1 VPKVSAAYVCQ
12 ACGARTRQFFGR
24 CSACGGWNTLVEQR
38 EAPSDARRRRPV
50 AAEPS
55 VAPGRPRRSEPIE
68 TVGER
73 PLQRLASGYGELD
86 RVLGGGLVPGSL
98 VLLGGDPGIG
108 KSTLLLQCARSM
120 AGQRLVLYVS
130 AEESAQQVKLRWRRL
145 QNRDGGDGVPA
156 GRAARGGAVSARV
169 APSAGAAGP
178 QGLTPGAPAAVGAAD
193 VATGAS
199 VQAASGS
206 GRPSSSNRAQPMRP
220 APEDP
225 AGPRPSALAS
235 PGSRRPE
242 ASADSLNAIA
252 TDATATNGPQREA
265 PGRSGRAQALPS
277 LSAASGPVGEAWPRS
292 LGDDPDP
299 VPPDGPEPAPQLQ
312 LLAETDLELVLQELE
327 ALRPAVAIIDSIQ
340 ALHDGELAS
349 APGSVA
355 QVRECAAALARIA
368 KRQDTALVLVGHVT
382 KEGALAGPKVLEHL
396 VDAVLTFEGDRF
408 ASHRLLRAVKNRF
421 GATHELGVFEMRDR
435 GLHEVANPS
444 ELFLG
449 GGEPSSGTATIVACE
464 GTRPLLVELQ
474 ALVSTTS
481 YASPRRT
488 ATGIAVNRLHQILAV
503 LEKHLGLP
511 LSRFDCYLAVA
522 GGLEVEEPAADLG
535 VAAAVVAS
543 YRDLTLPAGT
553 ALIGELG
560 LGGQLRPVG
569 QLELR
574 LQEAARLGFS
584 RAVVPRGG
592 GLGPIAAGLGLELRE
607 AGTVAEALVAALGV
621 NPAEEG

>member
-1 VPKVSAAYVCQ
+1 MAKPSTFFVCTS
-12 ACGARTRQFFGR
+12 CGAQARQFFGK
-24 CSACGGWNTLVEQR
+24 CASCGSWNTLVEQKA
-38 EAPSDARRRRPV
+38 APAADSRRRRPV
-50 AAEPS
+50 AEAAAAEAV
-55 VAPGRPRRSEPIE
+55 VAGQPRRSEPIQA
-68 TVGER
+68 VGER
-73 PLQRLASGYGELD
+73 ALQRLSSGYGEFD

-98 VLLGGDPGIG
+98 VLVGGDPGIG
-108 KSTLLLQCARSM
+108 KSTLLLQSARAM
-120 AGQRLVLYVS
+120 AGRASVLYVS

-145 QNRDGGDGVPA
+145 AEASPA
-156 GRAARGGAVSARV
+156 QPEAGESK
-169 APSAGAAGP
+169 AGA
-178 QGLTPGAPAAVGAAD
+178 D
-193 VATGAS
+193 F
-199 VQAASGS
+199 
-206 GRPSSSNRAQPMRP
+206 
-220 APEDP
+220 
-225 AGPRPSALAS
+225 
-235 PGSRRPE
+235 
-242 ASADSLNAIA
+242 
-252 TDATATNGPQREA
+252 
-265 PGRSGRAQALPS
+265 
-277 LSAASGPVGEAWPRS
+277 
-292 LGDDPDP
+292 
-299 VPPDGPEPAPQLQ
+299 Q

-340 ALHDGELAS
+340 ALHDAELGS
-349 APGSVA
+349 APGSVS

-368 KRQDTALVLVGHVT
+368 KRQDTALLLVGHVT

-435 GLHEVANPS
+435 GLAEVTNPS

-449 GGEPSSGTATIVACE
+449 GDEPSAGTATIVACE
-464 GTRPLLVELQ
+464 GTRPLVVEMQ

-481 YASPRRT
+481 YASPRRS

-543 YRDLTLPAGT
+543 YRDLTLPPGT
-553 ALIGELG
+553 VLVGELG

-574 LQEAARLGFS
+574 LQEAARLGFT
-584 RAVVPRGG
+584 RAVVPKGT
-592 GLGPIAAGLGLELRE
+592 GLAKAAAGFGLQLLE
-607 AGTVAEALVAALGV
+607 AGGVAEALVAALGV
-621 NPAEEG
+621 NPADDRG

>member
-1 VPKVSAAYVCQ
+1 VARPASIYSCTE
-12 ACGARTRQFFGR
+12 CGALSRQFFGR
-24 CSACGGWNTLVEQR
+24 CSSCGSWNSLVEQG
-38 EAPSDARRRRPV
+38 APAAADSRRRRPV
-50 AAEPS
+50 LAAGDGEL
-55 VAPGRPRRSEPIE
+55 PGRPRRSESIQA
-68 TVGER
+68 VGER
-73 PLQRLASGYGELD
+73 CLQRLASGYGELD

-108 KSTLLLQCARSM
+108 KSTLLLQSARAM
-120 AGQRLVLYVS
+120 AVRASVLYVS

-145 QNRDGGDGVPA
+145 AQLDAAGD
-156 GRAARGGAVSARV
+156 
-169 APSAGAAGP
+169 SAGDAG
-178 QGLTPGAPAAVGAAD
+178 
-193 VATGAS
+193 
-199 VQAASGS
+199 
-206 GRPSSSNRAQPMRP
+206 GR
-220 APEDP
+220 P
-225 AGPRPSALAS
+225 AGPG
-235 PGSRRPE
+235 PG
-242 ASADSLNAIA
+242 DF
-252 TDATATNGPQREA
+252 
-265 PGRSGRAQALPS
+265 
-277 LSAASGPVGEAWPRS
+277 
-292 LGDDPDP
+292 
-299 VPPDGPEPAPQLQ
+299 Q

-327 ALRPAVAIIDSIQ
+327 SLRPAVAIIDSIQ
-340 ALHDGELAS
+340 ALHDAQLGS

-368 KRQDTALVLVGHVT
+368 KRQDTALLLVGHVT
-382 KEGALAGPKVLEHL
+382 KEGMLAGPKVLEHL

-408 ASHRLLRAVKNRF
+408 ASHRMLRAVKNRF

-435 GLHEVANPS
+435 GLAEVTNPS

-449 GGEPSSGTATIVACE
+449 GSEPSSGTATIVACE
-464 GTRPLLVELQ
+464 GTRPLVVELQ

-481 YASPRRT
+481 YASPRRS

-543 YRDLTLPAGT
+543 FRDLTLPPGT
-553 ALIGELG
+553 VLVGELG

-574 LQEAARLGFS
+574 LQEAARLGFT
-584 RAVVPRGG
+584 RAVVPKGS
-592 GLGPIAAGLGLELRE
+592 GLAAAAAGLGLELLE

-621 NPAEEG
+621 DPAEA

>member
-1 VPKVSAAYVCQ
+1 MAKAASTYCCSE
-12 ACGARTRQFFGR
+12 CGAQTRQFFGR
-24 CSACGGWNTLVEQR
+24 CSSCGSWNSLVEQA
-38 EAPSDARRRRPV
+38 APAAGDNRRRRPV
-50 AAEPS
+50 PAAD
-55 VAPGRPRRSEPIE
+55 APVRQPRRSESIQA
-68 TVGER
+68 VGER
-73 PLQRLASGYGELD
+73 PLQRLASGYAEFD

-108 KSTLLLQCARSM
+108 KSTLLLQSACAM
-120 AGQRLVLYVS
+120 AGRAPVLYVS

-145 QNRDGGDGVPA
+145 ARMEELGGGDPA
-156 GRAARGGAVSARV
+156 A
-169 APSAGAAGP
+169 AAGGEP
-178 QGLTPGAPAAVGAAD
+178 VAA
-193 VATGAS
+193 
-199 VQAASGS
+199 
-206 GRPSSSNRAQPMRP
+206 
-220 APEDP
+220 
-225 AGPRPSALAS
+225 
-235 PGSRRPE
+235 
-242 ASADSLNAIA
+242 
-252 TDATATNGPQREA
+252 
-265 PGRSGRAQALPS
+265 
-277 LSAASGPVGEAWPRS
+277 
-292 LGDDPDP
+292 GDF
-299 VPPDGPEPAPQLQ
+299 Q

-340 ALHDGELAS
+340 ALHDAELAS

-368 KRQDTALVLVGHVT
+368 KRQDTALLLVGHVT
-382 KEGALAGPKVLEHL
+382 KEGMLAGPKVLEHL

-435 GLHEVANPS
+435 GLAEVSNPS

-449 GGEPSSGTATIVACE
+449 GSEPSSGTATIVACE
-464 GTRPLLVELQ
+464 GTRPLVVELQ

-481 YASPRRT
+481 YASPRRS

-543 YRDLTLPAGT
+543 YRDLTLPPGT
-553 ALIGELG
+553 VLVGELG

-574 LQEAARLGFS
+574 LQEAARLGFT
-584 RAVVPRGG
+584 RAVVPKGS
-592 GLGPIAAGLGLELRE
+592 GLAKAAAGLGLELLE
-607 AGTVAEALVAALGV
+607 AGTVAAALVAALGV
-621 NPAEEG
+621 NPADDRA

>member
-1 VPKVSAAYVCQ
+1 VPRPAASFVCQ

-24 CSACGGWNTLVEQR
+24 CSACGGWNTLLEQK
-38 EAPSDARRRRPV
+38 EAAADNRRRRPV
-50 AAEPS
+50 PTPAEAQ
-55 VAPGRPRRSEPIE
+55 APGRAHRSEPIAS
-68 TVGER
+68 VGER

-108 KSTLLLQCARSM
+108 KSTLLLQSARAM
-120 AGQRLVLYVS
+120 AEQQTVLYVS

-145 QNRDGGDGVPA
+145 GEQGE
-156 GRAARGGAVSARV
+156 AA
-169 APSAGAAGP
+169 
-178 QGLTPGAPAAVGAAD
+178 QAAVAAEP
-193 VATGAS
+193 TH
-199 VQAASGS
+199 
-206 GRPSSSNRAQPMRP
+206 
-220 APEDP
+220 
-225 AGPRPSALAS
+225 
-235 PGSRRPE
+235 SR
-242 ASADSLNAIA
+242 
-252 TDATATNGPQREA
+252 
-265 PGRSGRAQALPS
+265 
-277 LSAASGPVGEAWPRS
+277 
-292 LGDDPDP
+292 
-299 VPPDGPEPAPQLQ
+299 LQ

-327 ALRPAVAIIDSIQ
+327 LLRPAVAIIDSIQ

-349 APGSVA
+349 SPGSVA

-368 KRQDTALVLVGHVT
+368 KRQDTAVVLVGHVT

-421 GATHELGVFEMRDR
+421 GATHELGVFEMRGQ
-435 GLHEVANPS
+435 GLAEVSNPS

-449 GGEPSSGTATIVACE
+449 REGPCPGTATIVACE

-474 ALVSTTS
+474 ALVSPTS

-543 YRDLTLPAGT
+543 FRDLTLPAGT
-553 ALIGELG
+553 VLVGELG
-560 LGGQLRPVG
+560 LGGQLRQVS

-574 LQEAARLGFS
+574 LQESARLGFV
-584 RAVVPRGG
+584 RAVVPRGS
-592 GLGPIAAGLGLELRE
+592 GLGGAAAALGLQLLE
-607 AGTVAEALVAALGV
+607 AASVAEALVAALGV
-621 NPAEEG
+621 DPADDRA

>member
-1 VPKVSAAYVCQ
+1 LARSATLYVCTS
-12 ACGARTRQFFGR
+12 CGAQTRQFFGR
-24 CSACGGWNTLVEQR
+24 CSSCGSWNTLVEQ
-38 EAPSDARRRRPV
+38 AGAAGADNRRRRPV
-50 AAEPS
+50 PAAAAGAGVP
-55 VAPGRPRRSEPIE
+55 APQPRRSEPIAA
-68 TVGER
+68 VGER
-73 PLQRLASGYGELD
+73 PLQRLASGYGEFD

-108 KSTLLLQCARSM
+108 KSTLLLQSARSM
-120 AGQRLVLYVS
+120 AGRASVLYVS

-145 QNRDGGDGVPA
+145 
-156 GRAARGGAVSARV
+156 ARV
-169 APSAGAAGP
+169 QEGAGAAGE
-178 QGLTPGAPAAVGAAD
+178 GAEQAAD
-193 VATGAS
+193 
-199 VQAASGS
+199 
-206 GRPSSSNRAQPMRP
+206 
-220 APEDP
+220 
-225 AGPRPSALAS
+225 
-235 PGSRRPE
+235 
-242 ASADSLNAIA
+242 ADFL
-252 TDATATNGPQREA
+252 
-265 PGRSGRAQALPS
+265 
-277 LSAASGPVGEAWPRS
+277 
-292 LGDDPDP
+292 
-299 VPPDGPEPAPQLQ
+299 

-368 KRQDTALVLVGHVT
+368 KRQDTALLLVGHVT
-382 KEGALAGPKVLEHL
+382 KEGMLAGPKVLEHL

-435 GLHEVANPS
+435 GLAEVSNPS

-449 GGEPSSGTATIVACE
+449 GSEPSSGTATIVACE
-464 GTRPLLVELQ
+464 GTRPLVVELQ

-481 YASPRRT
+481 YASPRRS

-543 YRDLTLPAGT
+543 YRDLTLPPGT
-553 ALIGELG
+553 VLVGELG

-574 LQEAARLGFS
+574 LQEAARLGFT
-584 RAVVPRGG
+584 RAVVPRGS
-592 GLGPIAAGLGLELRE
+592 GLAKAAAGLGLELLE
-607 AGTVAEALVAALGV
+607 AGTVAAALVAALGV
-621 NPAEEG
+621 NPADDRP

>member
-1 VPKVSAAYVCQ
+1 MAKPSTFFVCTS
-12 ACGARTRQFFGR
+12 CGAQARQFFGK
-24 CSACGGWNTLVEQR
+24 CASCGSWNTLVEQKA
-38 EAPSDARRRRPV
+38 APAADSRRRRPV
-50 AAEPS
+50 AEVAAAEAV
-55 VAPGRPRRSEPIE
+55 VAGQPRRSEPIQA
-68 TVGER
+68 VGER
-73 PLQRLASGYGELD
+73 ALQRLSSGYGEFD

-98 VLLGGDPGIG
+98 VLVGGDPGIG
-108 KSTLLLQCARSM
+108 KSTLLLQSARAM
-120 AGQRLVLYVS
+120 AGRASVLYVS

-145 QNRDGGDGVPA
+145 AEASSCEPEA
-156 GRAARGGAVSARV
+156 GESK
-169 APSAGAAGP
+169 AGA
-178 QGLTPGAPAAVGAAD
+178 D
-193 VATGAS
+193 F
-199 VQAASGS
+199 
-206 GRPSSSNRAQPMRP
+206 
-220 APEDP
+220 
-225 AGPRPSALAS
+225 
-235 PGSRRPE
+235 
-242 ASADSLNAIA
+242 
-252 TDATATNGPQREA
+252 
-265 PGRSGRAQALPS
+265 
-277 LSAASGPVGEAWPRS
+277 
-292 LGDDPDP
+292 
-299 VPPDGPEPAPQLQ
+299 Q

-340 ALHDGELAS
+340 ALHDAELGS
-349 APGSVA
+349 APGSVS

-368 KRQDTALVLVGHVT
+368 KRQETALLLVGHVT

-435 GLHEVANPS
+435 GLAEVTNPS

-449 GGEPSSGTATIVACE
+449 GDEPSAGTATIVACE
-464 GTRPLLVELQ
+464 GTRPLVVEMQ

-481 YASPRRT
+481 YASPRRS

-543 YRDLTLPAGT
+543 YRDLTLPPGT
-553 ALIGELG
+553 VLVGELG

-574 LQEAARLGFS
+574 LQEAARLGFT
-584 RAVVPRGG
+584 RAVVPRGT
-592 GLGPIAAGLGLELRE
+592 GLAKAAAGFGLQLLE
-607 AGTVAEALVAALGV
+607 AGGVAEALVAALGV
-621 NPAEEG
+621 NPADDRS